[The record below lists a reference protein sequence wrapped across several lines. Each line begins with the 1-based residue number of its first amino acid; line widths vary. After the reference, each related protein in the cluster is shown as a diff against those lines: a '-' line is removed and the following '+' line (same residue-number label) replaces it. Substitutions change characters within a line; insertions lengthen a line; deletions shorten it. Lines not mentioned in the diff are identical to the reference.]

1 MLVRGFPLSSD
12 RPSSEAEA
20 PEHPASAT
28 VRATAPAVAAT
39 PAGRTRRVRGWVRT
53 RTRLRLNSDLREVV
67 SLPLKR
73 ATSEG
78 TVAHMPGISTAVGCD
93 VSDSAP
99 VLHPGGSADGGTP
112 WWRTPA
118 VPSLRCPANGED
130 VTPFVL
136 PHTLLGDGPHRVVAV
151 HGWLADRD
159 GFAAVR
165 PDLDLESFTYA
176 FVDLR
181 GYGEAMGT
189 PGAYTTSEGAA
200 DVLCLAGR
208 LGWERFSL
216 VGHSMGA
223 AVAQRV
229 LALAPGRVRR
239 LVGVSPVPAHGMP
252 MPPEQWGL
260 FADAA
265 DRPANRRLII
275 DLTTG
280 SVRPGAWLDR
290 MVRRSVERSD
300 AKA

>member
-1 MLVRGFPLSSD
+1 M
-12 RPSSEAEA
+12 
-20 PEHPASAT
+20 
-28 VRATAPAVAAT
+28 
-39 PAGRTRRVRGWVRT
+39 
-53 RTRLRLNSDLREVV
+53 
-67 SLPLKR
+67 
-73 ATSEG
+73 
-78 TVAHMPGISTAVGCD
+78 
-93 VSDSAP
+93 
-99 VLHPGGSADGGTP
+99 
-112 WWRTPA
+112 
-118 VPSLRCPANGED
+118 
-130 VTPFVL
+130 TPFVL

-300 AKA
+300 AKAFRAWLDSWAVEDFHTDVDGSTVPALAVTGALDPAVNAALMQETWLRSYVRGEVAELAHAGHYAMDETPLQLIRTVEDFLRAEAA